1 MYSVGMNWKEGAFVQ
16 DVASQRDPCITQRGS
31 IPRFAVFTLLFLTVP
46 VGGIVL
52 ALLDDRPLGIQFS
65 SMVMYTAAVALYTFS
80 RNRNGNQPFLLSC
93 PAVRSQI
100 PRLIRRH
107 LGFLAAVF
115 VVQTTAFK
123 VRPALPAYL
132 ITPRGTDASLF
143 AIGLG
148 VFCLCLGIAQILT
161 NRSLL
166 ERAHLSSEVRAS

>member
-1 MYSVGMNWKEGAFVQ
+1 MNWHEGAFVQ
-16 DVASQRDPCITQRGS
+16 DGTYQRDPCITQHGS
-31 IPRFAVFTLLFLTVP
+31 ALRFAVLTLLFLTIP
-46 VGGIVL
+46 GGAIVL
-52 ALLDDRPLGIQFS
+52 ALLEDRPFVIQFS

-100 PRLIRRH
+100 PRLTRRH

-123 VRPALPAYL
+123 VRPTLPAYL

-148 VFCLCLGIAQILT
+148 VFCLCLGIAQVLT

-166 ERAHLSSEVRAS
+166 EHAHLSSEARAN